1 MKLKWK
7 RSMSLALCM
16 AISGSVF
23 TAAGCSGTDETSS
36 DPLTINVKMID
47 GGYGSAWIEE
57 VKEKF
62 EALYKDDGY
71 KVNIM
76 TPVEGYSGSQAL
88 SEMRN
93 NVNGIDLFVTE
104 GVDVD
109 DVLDEEYGV
118 CAVNLNDVY
127 NSKAINFDGTESEQ
141 TIKATSEGIHKYVSS
156 GNDFYAYYWYK
167 SPSALVVNTS
177 LLAEYSEITEMPRTT
192 DELFE
197 MYDIILDAYDEVGAY
212 PIAWG
217 GDNAYGYTLNPLFTH
232 MVQMFGVE
240 EYDQLFSL
248 DYALNEDGTVKRDGW
263 KKTANEDLID
273 ILEVYFHLFD
283 KEYST
288 VGSEAQRHDD
298 AHAQVMM
305 NRAVFTFDG
314 SYFLNEVRENFSTKI
329 NNVDFIKVP
338 VISALGVKLGLDGN
352 NGADKAKCDEVLSC
366 MVKLVDEGKTKAQIK
381 TETESAC
388 SVTLTDEM
396 VDRVYEAR
404 RSGYFGLRSSAY
416 ISNESTADKTKI
428 AKLFL
433 RMLASQDAADAK
445 AKYSLCSAYATGE
458 LRSEEAPFIKSA
470 QDIIASTDYITSTD
484 FYVGSVRKQ
493 CQRLF
498 LIPSLAANSIKDA
511 VALMGTIE
519 DVKTRDYAY
528 YANAYYYG
536 DTTLGIKGILPSAET
551 NWATYMGYGGYKLEK
566 EAGANE

>member
-1 MKLKWK
+1 MKTTLK
-7 RSMSLALCM
+7 RGASLALCM
-16 AISGSVF
+16 VLTNGLFAM
-23 TAAGCSGTDETSS
+23 TGCKASDETSK

-57 VKEKF
+57 IKEKF
-62 EALYKDDGY
+62 EDYYKDVGY

-93 NVNGIDLFVTE
+93 NVNGIDLFISE

-141 TIKATSEGIHKYVSS
+141 TIKDSSKEIRKYVSS
-156 GNDFYAYYWYK
+156 GDDFYAYYWYK
-167 SPSALVVNTS
+167 SPSGLVVNTS
-177 LLAEYSEITEMPRTT
+177 LLAEYSEITELPRTT
-192 DELFE
+192 DELFA
-197 MYDIILDAYDEVGAY
+197 MYDIILDKYNQVGAY

-217 GDNAYGYTLNPLFTH
+217 GDNAYGYTLSPLFTH
-232 MVQMFGVE
+232 MAQMLGVE

-248 DYALNEDGTVKRDGW
+248 DYVLNEDGTVKRDGW
-263 KKTANEDLID
+263 EKTANKDLID

-283 KEYST
+283 TEYST
-288 VGSEAQRHDD
+288 VGSLSQRHDD

-305 NRAVFTFDG
+305 DRAVFTFDG
-314 SYFLNEVRENFSTKI
+314 SYFLNEVNEDFSTKL

-352 NGADKAKCDEVLSC
+352 NGADEAKCDEVLSC
-366 MVKLVDEGKTKAQIK
+366 MVKLIDEDKTKAQIK
-381 TETESAC
+381 SETESAC
-388 SVTLTDEM
+388 SVTLTEEM

-416 ISNESTADKTKI
+416 ISSESTMQKTDI

-433 RMLASQDAADAK
+433 RMLASQDAADTK

-458 LRSEEAPFIKSA
+458 LKSDEAKFIKSA
-470 QDIIASTDYITSTD
+470 QKIIASTDYITSTD

-493 CQRLF
+493 CQRIF
-498 LIPSLAANSIKDA
+498 LIPSLGAASIKDA
-511 VALMGTIE
+511 VAIMGAI
-519 DVKTRDYAY
+519 DNVKNRDYAY

-536 DTTLGIKGILPSAET
+536 DSSLGIKGILPSAEN
-551 NWATYMGYGGYKLEK
+551 NWGTYMGYGGYKLE
-566 EAGANE
+566 EVAGAN